1 MKFFKRPAVAVL
13 ITAII
18 VLASTAL
25 SVNIKLGEK
34 CQQVIDGFYN
44 GVYYNGAEQKS
55 IASQLRNIYSSAD
68 EIAAIAGRYDID
80 TEEILWCIDDL
91 KLGLTYSPDEASYL
105 YFCYDELIGEVK
117 ALEGKLRKTE
127 LEDRDAEAL
136 EQYISSIKDSQ
147 SAIESSGYNES
158 VREFLREYMRFPAE
172 HLADFSGVQL
182 PEYFS

>member
-13 ITAII
+13 ITAVI

-34 CQQVIDGFYN
+34 CERVIDGFYN

-55 IASQLRNIYSSAD
+55 IASQLKNIYSCAD
-68 EIAAIAGRYDID
+68 EIASIAGRYDID
-80 TEEILWCIDDL
+80 TEDVLWCIDDL
-91 KLGLTYSPDEASYL
+91 KLGLTYSPNEASYL
-105 YFCYDELIGEVK
+105 YYCYDELIGEVK
-117 ALEGKLRKTE
+117 TLERE
-127 LEDRDAEAL
+127 LSRVELKEQDSEAL
-136 EQYISSIKDSQ
+136 EQYIASIKESQ
-147 SAIESSGYNES
+147 RAIESSGYNES

-172 HLADFSGVQL
+172 HLADFAGVQV